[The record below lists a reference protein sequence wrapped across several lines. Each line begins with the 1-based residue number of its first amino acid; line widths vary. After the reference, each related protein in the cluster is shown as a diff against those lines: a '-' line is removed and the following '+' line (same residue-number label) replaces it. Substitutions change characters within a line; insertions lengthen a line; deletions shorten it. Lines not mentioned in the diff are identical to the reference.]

1 MRNNPNTVN
10 LHNQVVA
17 DAAYLAGVDE
27 LHHALLVRKD
37 LQRDDGAAFAVA
49 MYGEVLDVV
58 GHALYVGCS
67 LGWIVPLEVAAF
79 ELVAEVFGEG
89 ADELPGKCRLVLH

>member
-1 MRNNPNTVN
+1 MRDDADAVN
-10 LHNQVVA
+10 FHDKVVA
-17 DAAYLAGVDE
+17 DAAYLAGIDE
-27 LHHALLVRKD
+27 LHHALLPWKH
-37 LQRDDGAAFAVA
+37 LQRDDDAALAVA

-67 LGWIVPLEVAAF
+67 LGWVVPLEVAAF

-89 ADELPGKCRLVLH
+89 AD